1 MVVSFQ
7 IHNSRSILDLTVPMA
22 YGERKAPNGYARME
36 TFPFLEE
43 GRVRTIPCLALVG
56 ANASGKSNIINAF
69 KLFTMLVKDG
79 YTPKAHACNKLQA
92 GDSITTCII
101 DFIHEGHRVQYHV
114 AIDEHEIVGEVLI
127 VDGQLLFSVASN
139 SVSVTGMET
148 HAYSPQRV
156 QAIFDEEC
164 LNEERRHHIP
174 LLAVLAAHHAALH
187 DAVAQTFLFI
197 TGNIDVYHGQDM
209 HRLQN
214 NQDFLA
220 PIAKLLHRLGI
231 DIDRMEREQEG
242 WVDEATASSWA
253 EGVYCYHTDIEGREV
268 RFTLVEESAGTQ
280 HVVHLLGAML
290 SALGRGALLV
300 IDDLGSSL
308 HPLLLA
314 EIIRLFKDKR
324 YNKTNAQ
331 LIFTTH
337 NTEVLDQDLL
347 RVSEIGIVNK
357 TKRRGTTLTRVCD
370 FAGVRNVTNFRKQYL
385 EGNFGGIPFP
395 YI

>member
-7 IHNSRSILDLTVPMA
+7 IQNSRSILDLTVPLT
-22 YGERKAPNGYARME
+22 YGERKAPNGYAQME

-43 GRVRTIPCLALVG
+43 ERVRTIPCLALVG
-56 ANASGKSNIINAF
+56 ANASGKSNIVKAF
-69 KLFTMLVKDG
+69 EHFTALVKDG
-79 YTPKAHACNKLQA
+79 YTPGSHACNRLHA
-92 GDSITTCII
+92 GDSVTTCII
-101 DFIHEGHRVQYHV
+101 DFIHEGHRFRYHM
-114 AIDEHEIVGEVLI
+114 AIDEHEIVDEVLT
-127 VDGQLLFSVASN
+127 VDGQPLFSVASN
-139 SVSVTGMET
+139 SVSVTGSET
-148 HAYSPQRV
+148 QAYSPQRV

-174 LLAVLAAHHAALH
+174 LLTVLAAHHAAPS
-187 DAVAQTFLFI
+187 DAVAQAFLFI
-197 TGNIDVYHGQDM
+197 TRNIDVCHGQDM
-209 HRLQN
+209 HRLEN
-214 NQDFLA
+214 NQDYFA
-220 PIAKLLHRLGI
+220 AITELLHRLDIG
-231 DIDRMEREQEG
+231 IDRMEREQEG
-242 WVDEATASSWA
+242 WGDEAPVSSWA
-253 EGVYCYHTDIEGREV
+253 EEVYCYHTDVEGREV
-268 RFTLVEESAGTQ
+268 RFTLAEESSGTQ
-280 HVVHLLGAML
+280 QVVHLLGVML
-290 SALGRGALLV
+290 SALRRGALLV

-337 NTEVLDQDLL
+337 DTEVLDQDLH

-357 TKRRGTTLTRVCD
+357 TKKRGTTLTRVCE